1 MTEKKNHSKTI
12 PKNFLTQLIFGLFL
26 SIFLLSLGLQEAW
39 SFFLGITFGFIFGW
53 FTNVSQS
60 NPRARNIPSSEGIEA
75 GLRYWLFFM
84 VGFLLIGYQAPAGI
98 VIGGIAGVAGGWMTT
113 WWKSKGEAKSEPSL
127 PKISEVGIEE
137 AISPQIRM
145 NRKKMRKV
153 TRRYRLTPGSINW
166 RFWER

>member
-1 MTEKKNHSKTI
+1 MTGKKNNSKI
-12 PKNFLTQLIFGLFL
+12 FPKNFLTQLIFGLLL

-39 SFFLGITFGFIFGW
+39 SFFLGITSGFIFGW
-53 FTNVSQS
+53 FTNVSQN
-60 NPRARNIPSSEGIEA
+60 NPRNLNIPSSEGIEA

-84 VGFLLIGYQAPAGI
+84 LGFLLIGYQAPAGI

-113 WWKSKGEAKSEPSL
+113 WWKSKGEAKSEPS

-137 AISPQIRM
+137 AISPHTRM
-145 NRKKMRKV
+145 NSKKIRKV

-166 RFWER
+166 KFWER